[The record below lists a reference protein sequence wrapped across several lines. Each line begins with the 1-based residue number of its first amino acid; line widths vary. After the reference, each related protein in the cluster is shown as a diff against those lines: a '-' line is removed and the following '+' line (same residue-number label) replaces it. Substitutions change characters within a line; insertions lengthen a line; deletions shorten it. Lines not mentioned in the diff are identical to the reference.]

1 MWNAKKSATKNVY
14 YSTLKFY
21 TYKTLTI
28 VLVVHIW
35 YTPMIWV
42 IEEREMR
49 PFIVKYGLLYAWFY
63 VKCCKDCP
71 ELTAACLK
79 ISSFM
84 YKIKIIY
91 LFVELL
97 VEYYR

>member
-1 MWNAKKSATKNVY
+1 MNNVSLCRVWSLADTMMHLLTMWNAKKSATKNVY

-35 YTPMIWV
+35 YTPMNWV

-49 PFIVKYGLLYAWFY
+49 PFIVKHGLLYAWF
-63 VKCCKDCP
+63 
-71 ELTAACLK
+71 
-79 ISSFM
+79 
-84 YKIKIIY
+84 
-91 LFVELL
+91 
-97 VEYYR
+97 

>member
-35 YTPMIWV
+35 YTPMNWV

-49 PFIVKYGLLYAWFY
+49 PFIVKHGSLYAWFY

-79 ISSFM
+79 VSSFM